1 MAGTDPPDQF
11 LLATLRKGSL
21 RRGAAAVLAA
31 VASALLVFLSF
42 PGYGISHLAWI
53 AFVPLLVVIDGRST
67 GYAFLTGLL
76 AGFLANTAVFF
87 WIYEVESFRVFHG
100 LILGAYLGLYTA
112 IWCGV
117 LSLFRLPSLLFPVL
131 GASAWV
137 LVDYLMAN
145 AGFLAFSWATL
156 ARTQTGNLPLVQ
168 IAAVTG
174 EYGVTFMVM
183 LVNLLLARA
192 LVRRIWYP
200 VAIGAVVIAA
210 AHAWG
215 NWWLDAAS
223 PAPVVRVAAIQPALE
238 RRAPGTGPGTDE
250 ALAVLEK
257 LSLEAVDSGAELL
270 VWPESVIYD
279 WRAYPQIVGRVTAF
293 VRGAGVPLLLGV
305 SENEKFA
312 YVERDH
318 STAQPKRYNSA
329 VLVTPD
335 AEISEPYNKNL
346 LVPFAEYTPLEGIVS
361 WPAWLVSEI
370 LPMEPAEGY
379 RRFSLRNDVVIAP
392 VICWEN
398 LFADFVRRAIPEA
411 PRMLVHIVNDSWFG
425 HSPASTQ
432 HNAASV
438 FRAIE
443 NDTPVIVASNTGPSM
458 IIDRRGRVLDAVD
471 DLFAPGI
478 AIAEVAPGDGAT
490 LYSRNG
496 DVFVFLC
503 ALLVF
508 AVIARRL
515 FRSA

>member
-1 MAGTDPPDQF
+1 MAGTDSPDQF
-11 LLATLRKGSL
+11 LPVPLRKGLL

-31 VASALLVFLSF
+31 VASALLFFLAF
-42 PGYGISHLAWI
+42 PDYGISYLAWI
-53 AFVPLLVVIDGRST
+53 AFVPLLVVIDGRTT
-67 GYAFLTGLL
+67 GYAFLTGMF

-117 LSLFRLPSLLFPVL
+117 LSLFRLQSPLLPVL

-168 IAAVTG
+168 IAAATG
-174 EYGVTFMVM
+174 EYGVTFLVM
-183 LVNLLLARA
+183 LVNILLARA
-192 LVRRIWYP
+192 LVRRSWKP
-200 VAIGAVVIAA
+200 VLVGAVVIAV

-215 NWWLDAAS
+215 NWWLDATSA
-223 PAPVVRVAAIQPALE
+223 APVLRVAAIQPALE

-250 ALAVLEK
+250 ALAVLEE
-257 LSLEAVDSGAELL
+257 LSREAADSGAELL

-279 WRAYPQIVGRVTAF
+279 WRAYPEIVNRVTGF
-293 VRGAGVPLLLGV
+293 VGDAGVPLLLGV

-312 YVERDH
+312 DVERDH
-318 STAQPKRYNSA
+318 STAQPRRYNSA
-329 VLVTPD
+329 VLVMPGP
-335 AEISEPYNKNL
+335 EISEPYNKNL

-361 WPAWLVSEI
+361 WPGWLVSEI
-370 LPMEPAEGY
+370 LPMEPAQGY
-379 RRFSLRNDVVIAP
+379 RHFSLRNDVVIAP

-411 PRMLVHIVNDSWFG
+411 TRMLVHIVNDSWFG
-425 HSPASTQ
+425 TSPASTQ

-458 IIDRRGRVLDAVD
+458 IVDRRGRVLSAVD
-471 DLFAPGI
+471 KLFAPGI
-478 AIAEVAPGDGAT
+478 AIADVVPGDGVT
-490 LYSRNG
+490 FYSRNG

-508 AVIARRL
+508 AAISRRL
-515 FRSA
+515 FRPV

>member
-1 MAGTDPPDQF
+1 MAGTDLPDQ
-11 LLATLRKGSL
+11 LPPAVSRQGAL
-21 RRGAAAVLAA
+21 RRGGVAVLAA

-42 PGYGISHLAWI
+42 PDYGISYLAWI
-53 AFVPLLVVIDGRST
+53 AFVPLLLVIDGRST
-67 GYAFLTGLL
+67 GYAFFTGLL
-76 AGFLANTAVFF
+76 AGFMANTAIFF

-112 IWCGV
+112 IWCAV
-117 LSLFRLPSLLFPVL
+117 LSLFRVSNPLFPVL
-131 GASAWV
+131 GASAWI
-137 LVDYLMAN
+137 LVDYLMAH

-174 EYGVTFMVM
+174 EYGLTFLVM
-183 LVNLLLARA
+183 LVNMLIAQA
-192 LVRRIWYP
+192 LMRRSWTP

-215 NWWLDAAS
+215 SWWLDVAD
-223 PAPVVRVAAIQPALE
+223 PAPVLRVAAIQPALE
-238 RRAPGTGPGTDE
+238 RRDPGTGPGTDE
-250 ALAVLEK
+250 ALAVLEE
-257 LSLEAVDSGAELL
+257 LSLEAANSGADLL

-279 WRAYPQIVGRVTAF
+279 WRAYPEIVNRVTAF
-293 VRGAGVPLLLGV
+293 VAGAGVPLLLGV

-312 YVERDH
+312 YVDRDH
-318 STAQPKRYNSA
+318 PTTKPKRYNSA
-329 VLVTPD
+329 VLVMPD
-335 AEISEPYNKNL
+335 SKISEPYNKNL

-361 WPAWLVSEI
+361 WPEWLVSEI
-370 LPMEPAEGY
+370 LPLEPAEGY
-379 RRFSLRNDVVIAP
+379 RHFSLGNDVMIAP

-398 LFADFVRRAIPEA
+398 LFADFVRLAIPEA

-425 HSPASTQ
+425 KSPASIQ

-443 NDTPVIVASNTGPSM
+443 NDTPVIVASNTGPSV
-458 IIDRRGRVLDAVD
+458 IIDRRGRVMDAVD
-471 DLFAPGI
+471 GLFTPGI
-478 AIAEVAPGDGAT
+478 AIAEVAPGDGVT
-490 LYSRNG
+490 FYSRNG

-508 AVIARRL
+508 AAIARRL
-515 FRSA
+515 FRPG